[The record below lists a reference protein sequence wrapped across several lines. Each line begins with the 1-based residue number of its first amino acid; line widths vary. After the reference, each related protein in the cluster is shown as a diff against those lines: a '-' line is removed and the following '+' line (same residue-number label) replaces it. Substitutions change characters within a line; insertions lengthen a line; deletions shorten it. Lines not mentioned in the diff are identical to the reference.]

1 MIYFLKG
8 ILIGLLF
15 GIPIGAVGAL
25 TIRRTIIYGRTAG
38 FLSGLGCSTADL
50 CYSCISIFGFTLI
63 SDYLLQYQTGITF
76 IGGLLIVLMG
86 IGFIR
91 KKQAAVQD
99 TASSAKLFSFF
110 ASSFLIAITNPA
122 TIVTFLL
129 AFSIFQIGEIHSIW
143 EGSATVFGILAGT
156 CIWWTLIS
164 LGIGSVCKKITE
176 KKIAGINYILG
187 LLVLLFGAIILVKS
201 IYSFLA

>member
-1 MIYFLKG
+1 MIYFFKG

-25 TIRRTIIYGRTAG
+25 TIRRTITHGRMAG

-76 IGGLLIVLMG
+76 IGGLLIVFMG

-91 KKQAAVQD
+91 KKQVAVQD
-99 TASSAKLFSFF
+99 TASHTKLLSFF

-122 TIVTFLL
+122 TIVTFLF

-143 EGSATVFGILAGT
+143 EGIATVFGILTGT

-164 LGIGSVCKKITE
+164 LGIGSVRKKITE
-176 KKIAGINYILG
+176 KKIVVINHMLG
-187 LLVLLFGAIILVKS
+187 LLVLLFGIIILAKS

>member
-1 MIYFLKG
+1 MIYFFKG

-25 TIRRTIIYGRTAG
+25 TIQRTITHGSMAG

-50 CYSCISIFGFTLI
+50 CYSCMSIFGFTLI

-76 IGGLLIVLMG
+76 IGGLLIVFMG

-91 KKQAAVQD
+91 KNK
-99 TASSAKLFSFF
+99 
-110 ASSFLIAITNPA
+110 
-122 TIVTFLL
+122 
-129 AFSIFQIGEIHSIW
+129 
-143 EGSATVFGILAGT
+143 
-156 CIWWTLIS
+156 WTLIS
-164 LGIGSVCKKITE
+164 LGIGSVRKKITE
-176 KKIAGINYILG
+176 KKIVVINHMLG
-187 LLVLLFGAIILVKS
+187 LLVLLFGIIILAKS